1 MSKKK
6 CKLMEKNNKMKKR
19 KRKKLKEEK
28 LREILAQ
35 HRLWVKS
42 CGRYGEKANFSNV
55 DLSGANLSNS
65 DLSYANLSNSDL
77 SYANLSNSDLSGA
90 NLHGSNLHCT
100 NFYCANLHN
109 VDITWINP
117 FDVCGQKSI
126 RVQADIDGVSSI
138 ISYWIDLE
146 MWVVDDMQGN
156 LYKIR
161 NKLRKKFR
169 KKKCLGKYYHI
180 IAFILS
186 EVDKNVEGCKENE

>member
-77 SYANLSNSDLSGA
+77 SGA

-100 NFYCANLHN
+100 NFYCANLHD
-109 VDITWINP
+109 VDIRWINP

-156 LYKIR
+156 LHQIR
-161 NKLRKKFR
+161 KTLRKRFR
-169 KKKCLGKYYHI
+169 EKVCRDMYYAI
-180 IAFILS
+180 IDFILS
-186 EVDKNVEGCKENE
+186 EVEKKCERM